1 MTTVLRRSA
10 RIRTQQERS
19 RVENTAAATSSAQR
33 CQRPRADTGNPGT
46 TASQPPHLLKDRVT
60 VRGTSA

>member
-10 RIRTQQERS
+10 RIRTQQERL
-19 RVENTAAATSSAQR
+19 RVEKTATASAQR
-33 CQRPRADTGNPGT
+33 CQRPRAGTRNPGT
-46 TASQPPHLLKDRVT
+46 TTSRPPHLLKDRVT